1 MKITINQYDKEY
13 IIETESDDLT
23 SHETLDI
30 FLSLMRGMSYGE
42 TAINRALTEAVSN
55 NTPYIV
61 HPSNFTKQ
69 QKIKALG
76 VDIDMLNSSGRV
88 LFRDEEDF
96 ICKPEK
102 VTERPLKI
110 DETKDIHK
118 EPEFKV
124 GDKVE
129 VVSVG
134 PLDKDIVSVG
144 DLYVVEEINERGCV
158 FVDVGLELGNWI
170 LIPGQV
176 KKVKQ

>member
-42 TAINRALTEAVSN
+42 TAINRALTEATSN
-55 NTPYIV
+55 NTQPLKT
-61 HPSNFTKQ
+61 S
-69 QKIKALG
+69 
-76 VDIDMLNSSGRV
+76 DRV

-102 VTERPLKI
+102 VAERPLKI

-124 GDKVE
+124 GDTVE
-129 VVSVG
+129 VTSVG

-158 FVDVGLELGNWI
+158 FVDVGLALGNWI

-176 KKVKQ
+176 KKVH